1 MCDNRTVI
9 MFFRYHW
16 KFSRKKSLFTK
27 KKKMYS
33 TEGICYKS
41 EHNAFETGK
50 FKGYFFHFN

>member
-27 KKKMYS
+27 KKK
-33 TEGICYKS
+33 
-41 EHNAFETGK
+41 NAFYRMK
-50 FKGYFFHFN
+50 ML